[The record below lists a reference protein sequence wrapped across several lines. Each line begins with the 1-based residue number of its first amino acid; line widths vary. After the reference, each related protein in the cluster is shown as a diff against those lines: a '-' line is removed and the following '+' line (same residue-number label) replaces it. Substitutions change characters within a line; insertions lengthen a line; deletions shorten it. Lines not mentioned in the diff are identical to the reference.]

1 MSVLPRG
8 LYPVITEKFCKGRSS
23 LDVLQEVINGGAKIV
38 QLREKKI
45 SKRDFF
51 ELATKYKEI
60 TLKNQVKLIINDHI
74 DIAIAIKADGVHLGQ
89 DDLPCQTAR
98 ELSKELIIGISTH
111 NENEIIEATKH
122 GASYINIGPLFS
134 TNTKET
140 CSPLG
145 INYLKN
151 IKTSL
156 PFSVMGGIK
165 KHHLIELINLGVG
178 TIAMV
183 TEITEASNITEKVI
197 ELSKCF
203 NQSVETTY

>member
-8 LYPVITEKFCKGRSS
+8 LYPVITEKFCKGRRS
-23 LDVLQEVINGGAKIV
+23 LDVLQEVIKGGTKIV

-89 DDLPCQTAR
+89 DDLPCQAAR
-98 ELSKELIIGISTH
+98 ELSKKLIIGISTH
-111 NENEIIEATKH
+111 NENEIIEATKN

-140 CSPLG
+140 CFPLG
-145 INYLKN
+145 INYLKT
-151 IKTSL
+151 IKTAL

-165 KHHLIELINLGVG
+165 KRHLFELINLGVN

-183 TEITEASNITEKVI
+183 TEITEASNIKEKVI
-197 ELSKCF
+197 ELSSFFKLNF
-203 NQSVETTY
+203 